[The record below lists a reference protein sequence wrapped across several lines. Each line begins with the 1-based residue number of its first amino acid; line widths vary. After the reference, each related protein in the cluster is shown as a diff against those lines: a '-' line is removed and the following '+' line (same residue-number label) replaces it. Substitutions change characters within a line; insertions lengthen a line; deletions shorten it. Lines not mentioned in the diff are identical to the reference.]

1 MQKPHIFLSHISGAC
16 KVAKLDTPMS
26 VDECRAIL
34 LKAQPGIIYFV
45 FAYRMNFKGK
55 RWPVLFVIWAED
67 RPIAREAIKQ
77 LTHRSLRKFL
87 ESSESK
93 ERQRLASIERVKRW
107 KRENP
112 ERANQHKLDTKN
124 RNSASDYAS
133 RPFVAID
140 FEGRDIPGHD
150 IVVKG
155 TSYPLHRT
163 VLCGAGGQGVPS
175 TWLERKDGARPFEI
189 LEWLTSLPAI
199 YGRVNFVSFSFS
211 YDIAQFIAGA
221 SKQKILDL
229 AQPRTNAPT
238 LLGDFA
244 MKIRK
249 GKWVR
254 IWKLGN
260 PEVPRVA
267 GNSLAY
273 IQIDDIHGYYQMAFT
288 AVCEPVMKRGLITKR
303 EFNIIREGKSK
314 RRQFEAWALR
324 KVRRY
329 CGTELKAVSIA
340 AAQIRD
346 GLLKRGIRVSSFSGP
361 GEASAR
367 LMEKHNVFAH
377 YPDDIDD
384 ETEEQDIARYAYF
397 GANIQLIKQGH
408 APSTPVWIYDI
419 ASAYPYALTILPSM
433 KGGLWKKHSR
443 TLDNIDKIEAFAR
456 EKNCLSMFK
465 VEFRFRQWDDNEIPI
480 PFFPLPYR
488 KQDGYILFPSSG
500 LGWYC
505 QREVMAAIKWAKHYR
520 CAVDAPGCYFV
531 VHECREFIPA
541 TDIKPFAFLSGE
553 YADRKAA
560 DAAEHS
566 DVGQASKSTM
576 NGIAGKIM
584 QSVGEGG
591 VRPKTANPFYAA
603 AITAEIRAQLIAAA
617 LLDPLRIVGFQTDS
631 ILSTAL
637 LPLERLHTGGKH
649 DAPLGAWALKGK
661 YPGGFFLQAG
671 IYDVDDG
678 SRRQEKARG
687 FKPHHFAT
695 RENFHDVMLNDVLP
709 EWRKPRNLRPKIT
722 IKERKYVT
730 VHDAAVST
738 SLVPVVGR
746 WCDIERIYSVND
758 LGKRFANDIET
769 HPLARQWAWL
779 FISDAPREINEAW
792 IDTLQKILPDW
803 TREQIVECYK
813 SGEAFRCRG
822 LIPSIPEQ
830 NERPGKMSRKYEQK
844 WHKQK
849 VKKALEAQ
857 REMEDLMNGL
867 S

>member
-1 MQKPHIFLSHISGAC
+1 MQKPYIFLSHISGVR
-16 KVAKLDTPMS
+16 KVTALDTPMS
-26 VDECRAIL
+26 ADECRAIL
-34 LKAQPGIIYFV
+34 LKAEPGNVYSV
-45 FAYRMNFKGK
+45 FTYRMNFKGK
-55 RWPVLFVIWAED
+55 RWPVLFVVWAAD
-67 RPIAREAIKQ
+67 SPIAREAIKQ
-77 LTHRSLRKFL
+77 LTHRSLRKSL

-93 ERQRLASIERVKRW
+93 LRQRVASIERVKRW
-107 KRENP
+107 KRQKP
-112 ERANQHKLDTKN
+112 ERAKQHKLETKN
-124 RNSASDYAS
+124 RKSASDYAT

-140 FEGRDIPGHD
+140 FEGRDIPGYD
-150 IVVKG
+150 IFIKG
-155 TSYPLHRT
+155 VRYPLHRA
-163 VLCGAGGQGVPS
+163 VLCGAGGQGVPF

-189 LEWLTSLPAI
+189 LELLTSLPGINGHA
-199 YGRVNFVSFSFS
+199 NFVSFSFS
-211 YDIAQFIAGA
+211 YDMAQFIAGA
-221 SKQKILDL
+221 SKQKIIDL

-238 LLGDFA
+238 LFGGFA
-244 MKIRK
+244 IKIRK

-254 IWKLGN
+254 IWKLRD
-260 PEVPRVA
+260 PKLPCVKE
-267 GNSLAY
+267 NSVSF

-288 AVCEPVMKRGLITKR
+288 EVCEPLMKRGLITKR
-303 EFNIIREGKSK
+303 EFETICEGKGK
-314 RRQFEAWALR
+314 RNQFEGWPMR
-324 KVRRY
+324 KIKRY
-329 CGTELKAVSIA
+329 CGSELKAISIA

-377 YPDDIDD
+377 YPDDIDH
-384 ETEEQDIARYAYF
+384 ETEEQDITRYAYF

-408 APSTPVWIYDI
+408 APNTPIWIYDI
-419 ASAYPYALTILPSM
+419 ASAYPYALTTLPSM
-433 KGGLWKKHSR
+433 KGGSWKTHRRLIDS
-443 TLDNIDKIEAFAR
+443 IDKIEAFAR
-456 EKNCLSMFK
+456 DKNCLSMFK
-465 VEFRFRQWDDNEIPI
+465 VEFRFRQWDENELPI
-480 PFFPLPYR
+480 PFFPFPYR

-541 TDIKPFAFLSGE
+541 NDIKPFAFLLSE

-560 DAAEHS
+560 DAAGHS
-566 DVGQASKSTM
+566 DVGQAIKSTM

-591 VRPKTANPFYAA
+591 VRPKTANPFYSA
-603 AITAEIRAQLIAAA
+603 AITAEIRAQLIEAA
-617 LLDPLRIVGFQTDS
+617 LLDPLRIIGFQTDS
-631 ILSTAL
+631 ILSTAPL
-637 LPLERLHTGGKH
+637 ALERLHMGGKH
-649 DAPLGAWALKGK
+649 DAPLGAWTLKGK

-671 IYDVDDG
+671 IYDINDG
-678 SRRQEKARG
+678 SGHQEKARG
-687 FKPHHFAT
+687 FKPHHFAA

-746 WCDIERIYSVND
+746 WCDIERSYGVND
-758 LGKRFANDIET
+758 LGKRFAHDLAT

-803 TREQIVECYK
+803 TREQIAECYK

-830 NERPGKMSRKYEQK
+830 NEMPGKMSRKYEQK

-849 VKKALEAQ
+849 IKKALEAQ
-857 REMEDLMNGL
+857 REMEDLMKGF